1 MIDMNI
7 KDYVDPIELGLKMN
21 TRVISGQ
28 VVQTVKSSRYNV
40 VLLLMKH
47 PYFSQLRF
55 NTFDKTVYWNGK
67 ALDDNSLGR
76 IATWM
81 EAVYNITPSTQL
93 VLESV
98 GQVAEDKKY
107 NPLKEYFEGKEWDG
121 IKRLEF
127 LLERYFGAEPSKLNR
142 AYSQKYFVGT
152 IKRAMFST
160 IDNPIKHEACLALFG
175 RQGLGKST
183 AVETLAILPRWFGDT
198 PLEMGSKDAVILIQ
212 GKLLYEL
219 KEMAKRAKD
228 KKVEKAFIDEKV
240 DSLRLPYGKLRI
252 DLPRRCSFIATTNR
266 LDILTDATGSRR
278 WWPVMCG
285 YDWDNGDMT
294 PWPKGRMIDIK
305 GLKRDRE
312 QLWLEA
318 LELAQDET
326 FQWWLSDDEELLRE
340 GGREAFTANHPWTPT
355 IQVLLLQ
362 LPQYFQVDDILSRM
376 DIPVAQRDH
385 KARIITESILMEL
398 GYTKA
403 RRYTEN
409 GRKWAWGRG

>member
-67 ALDDNSLGR
+67 ALDDNQLGR

-98 GQVAEDKKY
+98 GQVAEDKQY
-107 NPLKEYFEGKEWDG
+107 NPLKEYFDGKEWDG
-121 IKRLEF
+121 KPRLEF
-127 LLERYFGAEPSKLNR
+127 LLERYFGAEPSPLNR
-142 AYSQKYFVGT
+142 AYSKKYFVGA

-160 IDNPIKHEACLALFG
+160 IDKPVKHEACLALFG

-198 PLEMGSKDAVILIQ
+198 PLEMG
-212 GKLLYEL
+212 
-219 KEMAKRAKD
+219 
-228 KKVEKAFIDEKV
+228 
-240 DSLRLPYGKLRI
+240 
-252 DLPRRCSFIATTNR
+252 
-266 LDILTDATGSRR
+266 
-278 WWPVMCG
+278 
-285 YDWDNGDMT
+285 
-294 PWPKGRMIDIK
+294 
-305 GLKRDRE
+305 
-312 QLWLEA
+312 
-318 LELAQDET
+318 
-326 FQWWLSDDEELLRE
+326 
-340 GGREAFTANHPWTPT
+340 
-355 IQVLLLQ
+355 
-362 LPQYFQVDDILSRM
+362 
-376 DIPVAQRDH
+376 
-385 KARIITESILMEL
+385 
-398 GYTKA
+398 
-403 RRYTEN
+403 
-409 GRKWAWGRG
+409 